1 MTSFNAPS
9 SGGLGAPVFLLV
21 EDEMMLAMLVED
33 MLRDLGCDVIKAG
46 HLPRALTLANT
57 AALDGAILDIN
68 IDGEMVYPVARAL
81 RARGIPFIFSSGY
94 TAAMVPAQIKD
105 VPLLPKPIEDTEL
118 GPLMQETFGPTGR
131 G

>member
-1 MTSFNAPS
+1 MTSFSVPS
-9 SGGLGAPVFLLV
+9 SGGLGAPVVLLV
-21 EDEMMLAMLVED
+21 EDEMMIAMLVED

-57 AALDGAILDIN
+57 AALDGAILDVN

-94 TAAMVPAQIKD
+94 TADMVPAEFNG
-105 VPLLPKPIEDTEL
+105 VPLLPKPFEDWTL
-118 GPLMQETFGPTGR
+118 GPLMEETFGR
-131 G
+131 AKRS